1 MVQLLRRLG
10 VFALGFF
17 AGCAFTG
24 FQVGLGLI

>member
-1 MVQLLRRLG
+1 MIDLVRKLG

-17 AGCAFTG
+17 VGCAFTG